1 MGRPLFSPV
10 PMPEGTHTDCIDEP
24 DRFGMFD
31 LVLGVPELG
40 WTWQRR
46 WRRDM
51 AGMGW
56 RGIVWMGPVG
66 VAFAQAGY
74 GGLLYRAGIA
84 MGIRTR
90 VRHATSRQP
99 QLWPGNCE
107 C

>member
-1 MGRPLFSPV
+1 
-10 PMPEGTHTDCIDEP
+10 MPEGTHTDCIDEP

-84 MGIRTR
+84 MGLVYEFGYDT
-90 VRHATSRQP
+90 QP
-99 QLWPGNCE
+99 VDNPNFGQGTANAEFLMGK
-107 C
+107 